1 MNYYLL
7 VPSILLFILLIILYR
22 TKGFRRIDREVKG
35 FFIGRRMELKTKVY
49 IVITSLVAV
58 SMIALPIIL
67 FIIKD
72 YHKLKVI
79 IITLIIANIVGNLIK
94 IVLKRE
100 RPLEKLVKET
110 DYSFPSMHTFNG
122 TIVYGLGIMLLG
134 PIYSLLFIP
143 LIILTGISRMYLG
156 VHYFT
161 DVIGGLAFGLLT
173 LSIIGV
179 FL

>member
-7 VPSILLFILLIILYR
+7 ISSIILFILLIILYK
-22 TKGFRRIDREVKG
+22 TEKFRKIDKEIKG
-35 FFIGRRMELKTKVY
+35 FFIGRRIKLKTTFY
-49 IVITSLVAV
+49 IIITNLIAV
-58 SMIALPIIL
+58 CLLLLPIIL
-67 FIIKD
+67 IILKD
-72 YHKLKVI
+72 YHRFKVVL
-79 IITLIIANIVGNLIK
+79 ITLIIANIIGNLIK

-100 RPLEKLVKET
+100 RPVEKLVKES
-110 DYSFPSMHTFNG
+110 DYSFPSMHTLNA
-122 TIVYGLGIMLLG
+122 TIVYGIFIMILG

-161 DVIGGLAFGLLT
+161 DVIGGLAFGLFT
-173 LSIIGV
+173 LSVMGV